1 MYVSKRRHFILD
13 SYAIAIHVA
22 WKTDRLQFHLCGKK
36 VMNDQL
42 ERIDFISTVLI
53 IRHLVQVDDQHP
65 LSSSRIMKNSGREFR
80 QVQFRLLQ
88 ETVHH
93 LIAVL

>member
-1 MYVSKRRHFILD
+1 
-13 SYAIAIHVA
+13 
-22 WKTDRLQFHLCGKK
+22 
-36 VMNDQL
+36 MNDQL
-42 ERIDFISTVLI
+42 ERIDFISTVLV
-53 IRHLVQVDDQHP
+53 IRHLEKKVQVDDQHP

>member
-1 MYVSKRRHFILD
+1 MSE
-13 SYAIAIHVA
+13 
-22 WKTDRLQFHLCGKK
+22 
-36 VMNDQL
+36 QL

-53 IRHLVQVDDQHP
+53 IRHLEKFQVDDQHP

-80 QVQFRLLQ
+80 QVQFRILQ
-88 ETVHH
+88 ENVHH

>member
-1 MYVSKRRHFILD
+1 
-13 SYAIAIHVA
+13 
-22 WKTDRLQFHLCGKK
+22 
-36 VMNDQL
+36 MNDQL

-53 IRHLVQVDDQHP
+53 IRHLEKVQVDDQHP

>member
-1 MYVSKRRHFILD
+1 
-13 SYAIAIHVA
+13 
-22 WKTDRLQFHLCGKK
+22 
-36 VMNDQL
+36 MNDQL

-53 IRHLVQVDDQHP
+53 IRHLEKKFK
-65 LSSSRIMKNSGREFR
+65 SYSRIMKILGREFR

-88 ETVHH
+88 EIVHD